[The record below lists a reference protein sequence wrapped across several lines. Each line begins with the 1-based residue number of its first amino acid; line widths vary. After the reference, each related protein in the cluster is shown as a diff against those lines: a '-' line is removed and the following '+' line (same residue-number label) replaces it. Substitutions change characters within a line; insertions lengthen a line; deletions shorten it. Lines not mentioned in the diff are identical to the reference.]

1 MNRQNERIW
10 WFGLLF
16 PNSLWSPHICPHP
29 LQVTLQ
35 CLPLEVEYLSL
46 SHGCWAWPCWF
57 TLAKGIWIKV
67 SVGQLQA
74 EALIDILYFCS
85 DACIH
90 SRDAWGE
97 VHTSGSYWSKKNEK
111 AHGVYINRIHNLGK
125 IPIKPRQVIAW
136 SKLLKLTCRPMS
148 KKNKFLLFYAFL
160 KEFLFSIIVAIVH

>member
-1 MNRQNERIW
+1 MNRQNERVW

-29 LQVTLQ
+29 LPSDFAVSPTGGRVPFL
-35 CLPLEVEYLSL
+35 VSWMLSL
-46 SHGCWAWPCWF
+46 AMWF

-67 SVGQLQA
+67 SVGQWQA

-85 DACIH
+85 DSCIH
-90 SRDAWGE
+90 CRVAWGE

-136 SKLLKLTCRPMS
+136 SKLLKLTCTPMS

-160 KEFLFSIIVAIVH
+160 K